1 MSAHGSGFVLAGRYE
16 LREAVGEGGFAKVYR
31 ARDTETG
38 ETVAVK
44 VPNYEGS
51 NNDREVIDQYFGQE
65 AGTLERIE
73 AAGGHPNLVTLYDR
87 GTVDGTE
94 YLVVQYIDGYDLD
107 EAIERTGPLGENL
120 AEQVRQVG
128 IDLCDAMSFLHES
141 EIVYRDLKPDNV
153 MLTGRDGWP
162 RPVLIDFNTA
172 TDLDAD
178 GLARDDETT
187 IMGPY
192 KPPEIADADRD
203 ARQGPWSDVY
213 SIGKVLLFL
222 LRGIVPTEDGVN
234 PRALGV
240 ECDPYLAAT
249 VEKAT
254 RTAHDSRF
262 RNATSMKR
270 VLEAGDSKSLTEA
283 SLVDLGTGERHAVEP
298 GDTVG
303 RRDAAGP
310 SPSIAVQDRERHV
323 SGIQA
328 EFDVVAAGSDDW
340 LLRDHSLNGTYVRS
354 DGTWQ
359 RVLGQE
365 GCERLREHGADPTDS
380 DGEEPPSQFPLS
392 DGDLVAL
399 VHPSYG
405 LTFRFETRGRGQ

>member
-1 MSAHGSGFVLAGRYE
+1 MSSHGSGFVLAGRYA

-31 ARDTETG
+31 ARDTEID
-38 ETVAVK
+38 EIIAVK
-44 VPNYEGS
+44 VPNHEGS
-51 NNDREVIDQYFGQE
+51 NNDRKVIDQYFGHE
-65 AGTLERIE
+65 ARTLERIE
-73 AAGGHPNLVTLYDR
+73 AAGGHPNLVTLHDR
-87 GTVDGTE
+87 GTENGTE

-153 MLTGRDGWP
+153 MLTSRDGWP

-172 TDLDAD
+172 TNLDAD
-178 GLARDDETT
+178 GLARDGETT

-192 KPPEIADADRD
+192 KAPEIADADRD
-203 ARQGPWSDVY
+203 VRQGPWSDVY
-213 SIGKVLLFL
+213 SIGKILLFL
-222 LRGIVPTEDGVN
+222 LQGTVPREDGVN
-234 PRALGV
+234 PRTLGV
-240 ECDPYLAAT
+240 DCDPYLAAT

-254 RTAHDSRF
+254 RTAHDRRF

-270 VLEAGDSKSLTEA
+270 VLEAGESGTVAEA
-283 SLVDLGTGERHAVEP
+283 TLVDLETGERHAIEP

-303 RRDAAGP
+303 RRNAAGG
-310 SPSIAVQDRERHV
+310 SPSIVLEDGDKHV
-323 SGIQA
+323 SAIQA
-328 EFDVVAAGSDDW
+328 EFDVAESGSDDW
-340 LLRDHSLNGTYVRS
+340 SLRDYSLNGTYVRS

-359 RVLGQE
+359 RVLCEE
-365 GCERLREHGADPTDS
+365 GRERLREHGADPTDS
-380 DGEEPPSQFPLS
+380 DGEVPPSRLRLS

-405 LTFRFETRGRGQ
+405 FTFRFEACG